1 MREVP
6 SLQIEL
12 DGRPGSVRAA
22 RVATGGFLRELADRG
37 EGRLSAGTRG
47 DVELVVS
54 ELVGNACLHAPGPCR
69 LSVVV
74 TPGVTVDVAVEDT
87 SPQLLRAPPR
97 PGPPGL
103 GLAVVTALGRGL
115 HVLRTSTGKVV
126 ATTLPDR

>member
-1 MREVP
+1 MRQVP

-22 RVATGGFLRELADRG
+22 RAATYGFLRELADRG
-37 EGRLSAGTRG
+37 EGRLSSGTRE

-74 TPGVTVDVAVEDT
+74 TPGATVDVAVEDT
-87 SPQLLRAPPR
+87 SPQLLQAQPPS
-97 PGPPGL
+97 GPPGL
-103 GLAVVTALGRGL
+103 GLAVVAALGRGV